1 MATNTA
7 ALKTF
12 AQETRKKIISL
23 ISTKMDF
30 ILTQDTAELRG
41 FEPQISK
48 LKSAIAEKGKVLV
61 EEEVAYTWFNR
72 VMALRY
78 MDANGYTDLKVV
90 TPGMGQMRPEI
101 LQEAMTGNI
110 DEDLRVKVD
119 DNPKEAVLYR
129 RLLVAVCNQYGNSMS
144 FLFEHICDYTEML
157 LPDDLLSDQSF
168 VTDIRNG
175 MTDDDCQNVEILGWL
190 YQFYIT
196 DRKDDA
202 EKKKSKKGGLKSDE
216 QAAATQLFTPHW
228 VVRYMVENSLG
239 RTWMTLHPDSR
250 LKEEMPYYIPTP
262 EGQTDTIPEDIHSAS
277 DIKFIDPCMG
287 SGHVLVYAF
296 DLFCKM
302 YEEEG
307 YQTREIP
314 SLILTNNIYGI
325 DIDPRCK
332 QLAAFALTMKA
343 RAYHSRYLRRAV
355 MPNTIAL
362 EAIEHDVIA
371 STGAWSSKST
381 MWQFENVDTIGS
393 LLQIDPKECA
403 KIQVESGLFGTRQQ
417 QLKTQAEYLSQKYH
431 CVVTNPP
438 YLGKGFCDVLKN
450 YVNEYYAEGKA
461 DLCTCFTLRQGDF
474 TVKNGYYANIIP
486 PSWMFLSTFEKL
498 RRSIIENQTIQSLL
512 HLSRG
517 VFGADFGSVSCV
529 IQNNK
534 TENAC
539 GTYFRL
545 IERTFQEFDERH
557 LQQLYLKTLANH
569 DFKFLFANYTKNIK
583 EIGHSEN
590 GAKIY
595 YPNINQSNFE
605 KIPGCPI
612 GYWVSENIRE
622 TFTRNLPLSAVCKPT
637 QGLATADNG
646 RFLRSWFEVNIERI
660 GFGHKNAASAA
671 ESGRKWFPHNKGGS
685 FRKWYGNQDCIV
697 NWEDDGYEIKNFK
710 DKSGKLLSRPQNLS
724 IYYKSAVS
732 WSVISSGTLN
742 FRYYPI
748 GFIPNMCGM
757 CCILEKHMD
766 ELTLL
771 GYSNSKVVSLLVDI
785 INPTMNLSNG
795 VFGTIPSPFEINLDS
810 KSFINDI
817 VQQNIDISKLDWD
830 AHETSWDFKCN
841 PLLERMNDCG
851 QNVADLDMLDEE
863 DRAEILT
870 SIHVSTNA
878 HLLADVV
885 EAYKHHWERKF
896 KQLHRNEE
904 ELNRQFIEIYGLQDE
919 LTPDVP
925 LDEVTI
931 LQKGEIDIVDGEI
944 VWNEGII
951 IKQLISYLV
960 GCFMGRYSIDKPGLI
975 IASQNQDLSALG
987 VKVEGINN
995 GATGRIE
1002 IDDDGVVP
1010 ILAGEYF
1017 PDDMTVRIEQ
1027 AIKLIFGEEHFQANL
1042 RYIDEKLGK
1051 PLREYL
1057 FKDFFNDHI
1066 DGKMYQKRPIYWM
1079 FSSKMGDKRKKGYF
1093 KALAYMHRIESD
1105 TLSKLHADYVV
1116 PYIDK
1121 IEQQHIEAEDLSL
1134 RDDIS
1139 QAARNKARKSA
1150 EEYADQIRE
1159 LKDFEQVLVQ
1169 MASQRLSIDL
1179 DDGVRVN
1186 YPKFYPLVEPIK
1198 GLDKE

>member
-12 AQETRKKIISL
+12 AQQTRLKLLSL
-23 ISTKMDF
+23 IKTKLEF

-41 FEPQISK
+41 YETQIAN
-48 LKSAIAEKGKVLV
+48 LKTQIQAKGKDIVV
-61 EEEVAYTWFNR
+61 EEVAYTWFNR

-78 MDANGYTDLKVV
+78 MDANDYSTPKVV
-90 TPGMGQMRPEI
+90 TPAMGQMRPEI
-101 LQEAMTGNI
+101 LQEAMSGSVDENLRI
-110 DEDLRVKVD
+110 SPEDL
-119 DNPKEAVLYR
+119 NLPEAKLYR
-129 RLLVAVCNQYGNSMS
+129 KLLVATCNHLGSAMP
-144 FLFEHICDYTEML
+144 FLFEHISDYTELL
-157 LPDDLLSDQSF
+157 LPDDLLSEQSF

-175 MTDDDCQNVEILGWL
+175 MTDEDCQNVEIMGWL

-196 DRKDDA
+196 DRKADA
-202 EKKKSKKGGLKSDE
+202 EVKKTKKGGLKSDE

-403 KIQVESGLFGTRQQ
+403 KIQVESGLFGVRQQ
-417 QLKTQAEYLSQKYH
+417 LLKTQAEYLSQKYH

-438 YLGKGFCDVLKN
+438 YLGKGFCESLSAFLKN
-450 YVNEYYAEGKA
+450 YYPDGKA
-461 DLCTCFTLRQGDF
+461 DTMVAFMERCITFCSDKGKVAMINL
-474 TVKNGYYANIIP
+474 
-486 PSWMFLSTFEKL
+486 PSWMFLSSFENLRTKL
-498 RRSIIENQTIQSLL
+498 IKTCHIDSLL
-512 HLSRG
+512 HMGRG
-517 VFGADFGSVSCV
+517 IFGVDWGSVAFVYSPNGSKGDG
-529 IQNNK
+529 Q
-534 TENAC
+534 
-539 GTYFRL
+539 YFRL
-545 IERTFQEFDERH
+545 HQRNFQHIYFQHIGQLFLKVKNDGEFKYDFNTYRDEDVSSIETF
-557 LQQLYLKTLANH
+557 
-569 DFKFLFANYTKNIK
+569 DFKYSKDGLQLFFKAD
-583 EIGHSEN
+583 
-590 GAKIY
+590 
-595 YPNINQSNFE
+595 QSNFE

-612 GYWVSENIRE
+612 GYWVSEKIRE
-622 TFTRNLPLSAVCKPT
+622 TFTRNLPLSAVCKPA

-646 RFLRSWFEVNIERI
+646 RFLRSWFEVSQNRI
-660 GFGHKNAASAA
+660 GFGYENAASAA
-671 ESGRKWFPHNKGGS
+671 QSGLKWFPYNKGGAY
-685 FRKWYGNQDCIV
+685 RKWYGNQEYIV
-697 NWEDDGYEIKNFK
+697 NWENDGEEIRAYKGSVVRNPNTYFCKSISWSKISAGSIAFRLFPSGFIYDVAGTSLFPINK
-710 DKSGKLLSRPQNLS
+710 DKFNWYLGILNSNSINNILKL
-724 IYYKSAVS
+724 
-732 WSVISSGTLN
+732 ISPTLN
-742 FRYYPI
+742 YEVGQISTLPI
-748 GFIPNMCGM
+748 AESETRLINKL
-757 CCILEKHMD
+757 IQNNLE
-766 ELTLL
+766 
-771 GYSNSKVVSLLVDI
+771 
-785 INPTMNLSNG
+785 
-795 VFGTIPSPFEINLDS
+795 
-810 KSFINDI
+810 
-817 VQQNIDISKLDWD
+817 ISRQDWD
-830 AHETSWDFKCN
+830 AHETSWDFQSNEIVSLDSEQKYIDTIN
-841 PLLERMNDCG
+841 AIYEGTDIII
-851 QNVADLDMLDEE
+851 DLAAPQLDSLSWRVELYKQKWE
-863 DRAEILT
+863 D
-870 SIHVSTNA
+870 
-878 HLLADVV
+878 
-885 EAYKHHWERKF
+885 KF
-896 KQLHRNEE
+896 HRLHANEE

-931 LQKGEIDIVDGEI
+931 LQKGEISIENGEI
-944 VWNEGII
+944 VWHEDVI

-960 GCFMGRYSIDKPGLI
+960 GCFMGRYSIDRPGLI
-975 IASQNQDLSALG
+975 IASQHQDLNTLG
-987 VKVEGINN
+987 LKVEGLDN
-995 GATGRIE
+995 ASEGRLE
-1002 IDDDGVVP
+1002 IDDDGIVP
-1010 ILAGEYF
+1010 ILDGEYF
-1017 PDDMTVRIEQ
+1017 SDDMTVRIEQ
-1027 AIKLIFGEEHFQANL
+1027 GIKTIFGASHFNENIK
-1042 RYIDEKLGK
+1042 YINEKLGK
-1051 PLREYL
+1051 TIREYL

-1066 DGKMYQKRPIYWM
+1066 DGKMYQKRPIYWL

-1093 KALAYMHRIESD
+1093 KALVYMHRMESD

-1116 PYIDK
+1116 PFIDK

-1134 RDDIS
+1134 RDDLS
-1139 QAARNKARKSA
+1139 QAQRNRARKSA

>member
-12 AQETRKKIISL
+12 AQQTRLKLLSL
-23 ISTKMDF
+23 IKTKLEF

-41 FEPQISK
+41 YETQIAN
-48 LKSAIAEKGKVLV
+48 LKTQIQAKGKDIVV
-61 EEEVAYTWFNR
+61 EEVAYTWFNR

-78 MDANGYTDLKVV
+78 MDANDYLTPKVV
-90 TPGMGQMRPEI
+90 TPAMGQMRPEI
-101 LQEAMTGNI
+101 LQEAMSGSVDENLRI
-110 DEDLRVKVD
+110 SPEDL
-119 DNPKEAVLYR
+119 NLPEAKLYR
-129 RLLVAVCNQYGNSMS
+129 KLLVATCNHLGSSMP
-144 FLFEHICDYTEML
+144 FLFEHINDYTELL
-157 LPDDLLSDQSF
+157 LPDDLLSEQSF
-168 VTDIRNG
+168 VSDIRKG
-175 MTDDDCQNVEILGWL
+175 MTDEDCQNVEIMGWL

-196 DRKDDA
+196 DRKADA
-202 EKKKSKKGGLKSDE
+202 EIKKTKKGGLKSDE

-262 EGQTDTIPEDIHSAS
+262 EGQTDTIPEDIRSAS

-381 MWQFENVDTIGS
+381 MWQFEYVDTIGS
-393 LLQIDPKECA
+393 LLQIDPKECE
-403 KIQVESGLFGTRQQ
+403 KIQVESGLFGSRQQ
-417 QLKTQAEYLSQKYH
+417 LLKTQAEYLSQKYH

-450 YVNEYYAEGKA
+450 YIQTHYPNSKA
-461 DLCTCFTLRQGDF
+461 DTMATFMERCLDYAPA
-474 TVKNGYYANIIP
+474 NGKVAMINMQ
-486 PSWMFLSTFEKL
+486 SWMFLSSYENLRKDLLEKYN
-498 RRSIIENQTIQSLL
+498 IDSLL
-512 HLSRG
+512 HLG
-517 VFGADFGSVSCV
+517 PHA
-529 IQNNK
+529 
-534 TENAC
+534 
-539 GTYFRL
+539 
-545 IERTFQEFDERH
+545 FDEIGGEIV
-557 LQQLYLKTLANH
+557 QCATFVLAKHKPTNNGGIYYRLV
-569 DFKFLFANYTKNIK
+569 DGKNCSEKEFLFLRK
-583 EIGHSEN
+583 EN
-590 GAKIY
+590 GFYGIK
-595 YPNINQSNFE
+595 QSKFVN
-605 KIPGCPI
+605 IPGSTI
-612 GYWVSENIRE
+612 GYWASETVISNFNANRLLDKE
-622 TFTRNLPLSAVCKPT
+622 LDCL
-637 QGLATADNG
+637 QGIITGNTNRYLRLWTEINHQTLAIHTTN
-646 RFLRSWFEVNIERI
+646 FSNSKYWI
-660 GFGHKNAASAA
+660 SYT
-671 ESGRKWFPHNKGGS
+671 KGGS
-685 FRKWYGNQDCIV
+685 VRKWYGNNEFVIYWINGGEYLVRNRSTNSKYYLKPCFTWTLIGSSCFSTRYC
-697 NWEDDGYEIKNFK
+697 DDGFLW
-710 DKSGKLLSRPQNLS
+710 DVSGS
-724 IYYKSAVS
+724 IGVPYHDNWKTV
-732 WSVISSGTLN
+732 L
-742 FRYYPI
+742 
-748 GFIPNMCGM
+748 GFM
-757 CCILEKHMD
+757 
-766 ELTLL
+766 
-771 GYSNSKVVSLLVDI
+771 NSKLVNLYLKVL
-785 INPTMNLSNG
+785 NPTINTNIEDVNSLPL
-795 VFGTIPSPFEINLDS
+795 VFSIGSSIEQVENYVET
-810 KSFINDI
+810 
-817 VQQNIDISKLDWD
+817 NITLSKLDWD
-830 AHETSWDFKCN
+830 AHETSWDFKEN
-841 PLLERMNDCG
+841 ELIRLVNKHRSETGANNHPMEAIMMIYQSEWND
-851 QNVADLDMLDEE
+851 
-863 DRAEILT
+863 
-870 SIHVSTNA
+870 
-878 HLLADVV
+878 
-885 EAYKHHWERKF
+885 KF
-896 KQLHRNEE
+896 KQLHANEE

-931 LQKGEIDIVDGEI
+931 LQKGEISIEDGEI
-944 VWNEGII
+944 IWHEDII

-987 VKVEGINN
+987 VKVEGIEN
-995 GATGRIE
+995 GAAGRIE

-1093 KALAYMHRIESD
+1093 KALVYMHRMESD

>member
-12 AQETRKKIISL
+12 AQQTRLKLLSL
-23 ISTKMDF
+23 IKTKLEF

-41 FEPQISK
+41 YETQIAN
-48 LKSAIAEKGKVLV
+48 LKTQIQAKGKDIVV
-61 EEEVAYTWFNR
+61 EEVAYTWFNR

-78 MDANGYTDLKVV
+78 MDANDYSTPKVV
-90 TPGMGQMRPEI
+90 TPAMGQMRPEI
-101 LQEAMTGNI
+101 LQEAMSGSVDENLRI
-110 DEDLRVKVD
+110 SPEDL
-119 DNPKEAVLYR
+119 NLPEAKLYR
-129 RLLVAVCNQYGNSMS
+129 KLLVATCNHLGSAMP
-144 FLFEHICDYTEML
+144 FLFEHISDYTELL
-157 LPDDLLSDQSF
+157 LPDDLLSEQSF

-175 MTDDDCQNVEILGWL
+175 MTDEDCQNVEIMGWL

-196 DRKDDA
+196 DRKADA
-202 EKKKSKKGGLKSDE
+202 EVKKTKKGGLKSDE

-393 LLQIDPKECA
+393 LLQIAPKECA
-403 KIQVESGLFGTRQQ
+403 KIQVESGLFGVRQQ
-417 QLKTQAEYLSQKYH
+417 LLKTQAEYLSQKYH

-438 YLGKGFCDVLKN
+438 YLGKGFCESLSAFLKN
-450 YVNEYYAEGKA
+450 YYPDGKA
-461 DLCTCFTLRQGDF
+461 DTMVAFMERCITFCSDKGKVAMINL
-474 TVKNGYYANIIP
+474 
-486 PSWMFLSTFEKL
+486 PSWMFLSSFENLRTKL
-498 RRSIIENQTIQSLL
+498 IKTCHIDSLL
-512 HLSRG
+512 HMGRG
-517 VFGADFGSVSCV
+517 IFGVDWGSVAFVYSPNGSKGDG
-529 IQNNK
+529 Q
-534 TENAC
+534 
-539 GTYFRL
+539 YFRL
-545 IERTFQEFDERH
+545 HQRNFQHIYFQHIGQLFLKVKNDGEFKYDFNTYRDEDVSSIETF
-557 LQQLYLKTLANH
+557 
-569 DFKFLFANYTKNIK
+569 DFKYSKDGLQLFFKAD
-583 EIGHSEN
+583 
-590 GAKIY
+590 
-595 YPNINQSNFE
+595 QSNFE

-612 GYWVSENIRE
+612 GYWVSEKIRE
-622 TFTRNLPLSAVCKPT
+622 TFTRNLLLSAVANPCV
-637 QGLATADNG
+637 GLQTADNS
-646 RFLRSWFEVNIERI
+646 RFLRSWFEVSQNRI
-660 GFGHKNAASAA
+660 GFGYENAASAA
-671 ESGRKWFPHNKGGS
+671 QSGLKWFPYNKGGAY
-685 FRKWYGNQDCIV
+685 RKWYGNQEYIV
-697 NWEDDGYEIKNFK
+697 NWENDGEEIRAYKGSVVRNPNTYFCKSISWSKISAGSIAFRLFPSGFIYDVAGTSLFPINK
-710 DKSGKLLSRPQNLS
+710 DKFNWYLGILNSNSINNILKL
-724 IYYKSAVS
+724 
-732 WSVISSGTLN
+732 ISPTLN
-742 FRYYPI
+742 YEVGQISTLPI
-748 GFIPNMCGM
+748 AESETSLINKL
-757 CCILEKHMD
+757 IQNNLE
-766 ELTLL
+766 
-771 GYSNSKVVSLLVDI
+771 
-785 INPTMNLSNG
+785 
-795 VFGTIPSPFEINLDS
+795 
-810 KSFINDI
+810 
-817 VQQNIDISKLDWD
+817 ISRQDWD
-830 AHETSWDFKCN
+830 AHETSWDFQSNEIVSLDSEQKYIDTIN
-841 PLLERMNDCG
+841 AIYEGTDIII
-851 QNVADLDMLDEE
+851 DLAAPQLDSLSWRVELYKQKWE
-863 DRAEILT
+863 D
-870 SIHVSTNA
+870 
-878 HLLADVV
+878 
-885 EAYKHHWERKF
+885 KF
-896 KQLHRNEE
+896 HRLHANEE

-931 LQKGEIDIVDGEI
+931 LQKGEISIEDGEI
-944 VWNEGII
+944 VWHEDVI

-960 GCFMGRYSIDKPGLI
+960 GCFMGRYSIDRPGLI
-975 IASQNQDLSALG
+975 IASQHQDLNTLG
-987 VKVEGINN
+987 LKVEGLDN
-995 GATGRIE
+995 ASEGRLE
-1002 IDDDGVVP
+1002 IDDDGIVP
-1010 ILAGEYF
+1010 ILDGEYF
-1017 PDDMTVRIEQ
+1017 SDDMTVRIEQ
-1027 AIKLIFGEEHFQANL
+1027 GIKTIFGASHFNENIK
-1042 RYIDEKLGK
+1042 YINEKLGK
-1051 PLREYL
+1051 TIREYL

-1066 DGKMYQKRPIYWM
+1066 DGKMYQKRPIYWL

-1093 KALAYMHRIESD
+1093 KALVYMHRMESD

-1116 PYIDK
+1116 PFIDK

-1134 RDDIS
+1134 RDDLS
-1139 QAARNKARKSA
+1139 QAQRNRARKSA

>member
-1 MATNTA
+1 MATNTS

-12 AQETRKKIISL
+12 AQQTRLKLLSL
-23 ISTKMDF
+23 IKTKLEF

-41 FEPQISK
+41 YETQIAN
-48 LKSAIAEKGKVLV
+48 LKTQIQAKGKDIVV
-61 EEEVAYTWFNR
+61 EEVAYTWFNR

-78 MDANGYTDLKVV
+78 MDANDYSTPKVV
-90 TPGMGQMRPEI
+90 TPAMGQMRPEI
-101 LQEAMTGNI
+101 LQEAMSGSVDENLRI
-110 DEDLRVKVD
+110 SPEDL
-119 DNPKEAVLYR
+119 NLPEAKLYR
-129 RLLVAVCNQYGNSMS
+129 KLLVATCNHLGSSMP
-144 FLFEHICDYTEML
+144 FLFEHISDYTELL
-157 LPDDLLSDQSF
+157 LPEDLLSEQSF
-168 VTDIRNG
+168 VSDIRKG
-175 MTDDDCQNVEILGWL
+175 MTDEDCQNVEIMGWL

-196 DRKDDA
+196 DRKADA
-202 EKKKSKKGGLKSDE
+202 EIKKTKKGGLKSDE

-262 EGQTDTIPEDIHSAS
+262 EEQKDSIPEDIHSVS

-355 MPNTIAL
+355 QPNTIAL

-393 LLQIDPKECA
+393 LLQINPKECA
-403 KIQVESGLFGTRQQ
+403 QIQVESGLFGTRQQ
-417 QLKTQAEYLSQKYH
+417 LLKTQAEYLSQKYH

-438 YLGKGFCDVLKN
+438 YLGKGFCESLSAFLKN
-450 YVNEYYAEGKA
+450 YYPDGKA
-461 DLCTCFTLRQGDF
+461 DTMVAFMERCVTFCSDKGKVAMINL
-474 TVKNGYYANIIP
+474 
-486 PSWMFLSTFEKL
+486 PSWMFLSSFENLRTKL
-498 RRSIIENQTIQSLL
+498 IKTCHIDSLL
-512 HLSRG
+512 HMGRG
-517 VFGADFGSVSCV
+517 IFGVDWGSVAFVYSPNGSKGDG
-529 IQNNK
+529 Q
-534 TENAC
+534 
-539 GTYFRL
+539 YFRL
-545 IERTFQEFDERH
+545 HQRNFQHIYFQHIGQLFLKVKNDCTFKYDFNTYRDEDVSSIETFDFKYSEDG
-557 LQQLYLKTLANH
+557 LQLYFKANQE
-569 DFKFLFANYTKNIK
+569 DFL
-583 EIGHSEN
+583 
-590 GAKIY
+590 
-595 YPNINQSNFE
+595 
-605 KIPGCPI
+605 KIPGCLI
-612 GYWVSENIRE
+612 GYSVSEKVRE

-671 ESGRKWFPHNKGGS
+671 ESGRKWFPYNKGGA
-685 FRKWYGNQDCIV
+685 FRKWYGNQEYIV
-697 NWEDDGYEIKNFK
+697 NWENDGTEIRNFK
-710 DKSGKLLSRPQNLS
+710 GSVVRNPTTYFKNS
-724 IYYKSAVS
+724 IS
-732 WSVISSGTLN
+732 WSKISAGSIAFRSYPNGFIYDVAGTSLFPFDETKYNYYIGVVNSNTIRHILKIMSPTLN
-742 FRYYPI
+742 FEVGQIATLPI
-748 GFIPNMCGM
+748 ADNNSASISDCVSN
-757 CCILEKHMD
+757 CIA
-766 ELTLL
+766 T
-771 GYSNSKVVSLLVDI
+771 
-785 INPTMNLSNG
+785 
-795 VFGTIPSPFEINLDS
+795 
-810 KSFINDI
+810 
-817 VQQNIDISKLDWD
+817 SKLDWD

-863 DRAEILT
+863 DRAEILAN
-870 SIHVSTNA
+870 IHVPTNA
-878 HLLADVV
+878 HLLTDVV
-885 EAYKHHWERKF
+885 EAYKHHWEKKF
-896 KQLHRNEE
+896 KQLHANEE

-931 LQKGEIDIVDGEI
+931 LQKGEISIEDGEI
-944 VWNEGII
+944 IWHEDII

-987 VKVEGINN
+987 VKVEGIEN
-995 GATGRIE
+995 GASGRIE

-1093 KALAYMHRIESD
+1093 KALVYMHRMESD

-1121 IEQQHIEAEDLSL
+1121 IEQQHVEAEDLSL